1 MPTDNIERNLPV
13 TVRYFASVREGLGMG
28 QEMIDLP
35 DTIATVGDF
44 FDWMRSRGPA
54 YDAALSKELRV
65 RAAVDRLHANHETSV
80 RNAEEIA
87 IFPMMTGG

>member
-1 MPTDNIERNLPV
+1 MPAENIDHNLPV

-35 DTIATVGDF
+35 DTIATVGEF
-44 FDWMRSRGPA
+44 LDWMRSRGSA

-65 RAAVDRLHANHETSV
+65 RAAVDRLHANPEASV
-80 RNAEEIA
+80 RNAKEIA